1 MQAVTAPTAA
11 ALLSAALALAD
22 EMLSGAPGPI
32 LRDSDLGD
40 VAIWRHDDATKGTVV
55 RLYLPGLAAD
65 VSGGRGVYRGF
76 WLADGGDPAEAC
88 LTQMIA
94 PDAMK
99 TLFWGRAALTFV
111 RPEFPSDGTEGVG
124 QCFDPRSMLL
134 AGAAR

>member
-1 MQAVTAPTAA
+1 MSP
-11 ALLSAALALAD
+11 
-22 EMLSGAPGPI
+22 SGATTTPRKAPSCACICPG
-32 LRDSDLGD
+32 
-40 VAIWRHDDATKGTVV
+40 WRLTFG
-55 RLYLPGLAAD
+55 
-65 VSGGRGVYRGF
+65 GGRGVYRGF